1 MLLIQIILV
10 AKLPE
15 YMALDK
21 VLNKIQ
27 LQIDDLTPVLELF
40 VDASIQPSVED
51 CEKLQKQL
59 TLIQEHLAVY
69 KHHKSNKEL
78 SPSYN
83 LHVKVSEKESQS
95 DFLKTAQEI
104 NQSVSPETK
113 ITVQEPKYEDAAE
126 THSNSIKTVLPI
138 SVGINDKFRFINEL
152 FAQNSSEYNV
162 AIEQLANLSNW
173 PDTETY
179 MSSLKSLYA
188 WKEHTEVV
196 KHFYAIVK
204 KRFD

>member
-113 ITVQEPKYEDAAE
+113 ITFQEPKYEDAAE
-126 THSNSIKTVLPI
+126 THSNSIKAVLPI